1 MKVLINSLKKITHTS
16 KNNIKLNAI
25 GNLEDYKMQELLDVI
40 DKTKNNTQM
49 TLT

>member
-25 GNLEDYKMQELLDVI
+25 GNPERLQNAKG
-40 DKTKNNTQM
+40 TP
-49 TLT
+49 